1 MYFKYDALS
10 HDFLDE
16 INNDVNLSLEFWK
29 AFRAPFIDP
38 NKKIDFNQ
46 IFELTDKIG
55 ITKKNIENMWN
66 KLLQIYGGVND
77 FFELYVEYV
86 DQINDDD
93 LKKRDLES
101 LRRKNDNFGEHMN
114 NNFYSVLFHKDTGI
128 IIANGD
134 KGSEGVIELSNREIE
149 NIFKYK
155 SFDLKGMN
163 ISSLMPKLFE
173 KVHSKYIED
182 YFKIGEKKI

>member
-1 MYFKYDALS
+1 
-10 HDFLDE
+10 
-16 INNDVNLSLEFWK
+16 
-29 AFRAPFIDP
+29 
-38 NKKIDFNQ
+38 
-46 IFELTDKIG
+46 
-55 ITKKNIENMWN
+55 MWN

-182 YFKIGEKKI
+182 YFKIGEKK